1 MGQKG
6 KLNIKYHPKVKNE
19 DIPRLG
25 SNIAVRI
32 ENAIR
37 NRLMVNPLKYGFY
50 LRGTLRGYRKLRV
63 GDWRIVYRIV
73 DKEEIRIIAICNR
86 KDVYKFA
93 NIRK

>member
-1 MGQKG
+1 MKI
-6 KLNIKYHPKVKNE
+6 NYHPRVKSD
-19 DIPRLG
+19 DIPRLS

-37 NRLMVNPLKYGFY
+37 RRLMVNPIKYGFY
-50 LRGTLRGYRKLRV
+50 LRGTLNGYRKLRV
-63 GDWRIVYRIV
+63 GDWRVIYRVV
-73 DKEEIRIIAICNR
+73 DDKEIRILAIGNR

>member
-25 SNIAVRI
+25 SNITVRI

-37 NRLMVNPLKYGFY
+37 NRLMVNPIKYGFY
-50 LRGTLRGYRKLRV
+50 LRGTLGSYRKLRV
-63 GDWRIVYRIV
+63 GDWRIIYRIV
-73 DKEEIRIIAICNR
+73 NKEIRIIAIGNR

-93 NIRK
+93 NTRK